1 MNNIK
6 KNIMSMIFHII
17 TFIITLLLIIGI
29 DIYNFKFDWSR
40 ITWAY
45 MSTRVLL
52 SIGYILIKSSV
63 SNFTYDVLEV
73 SDMNYMEIITSI
85 DKASKKHRGAR
96 FNDTIDRLDFSF
108 KREAWERHME
118 TLIFKHEMK
127 IPKSVLIDMRE
138 NNEDNFKRKTK
149 RYIVKLSKLEHM
161 TTDEWIEK
169 NLNIYKVHYPK
180 ITALEILYGEM
191 EFTSEKT
198 YLDRKPLSRV
208 LMRSLPKAF
217 ISLAATTILGV
228 LTIVQS
234 DTGVGLAVA
243 IGSILLILMTNV
255 LMGIS
260 IGFRG
265 HKSRKTNAN
274 KRSEILI
281 NYSEGVYDALP
292 EVPKRYKPKMMINTQ
307 IDKEDIV
314 EHPEEDSE
322 HYK

>member
-1 MNNIK
+1 MNNIR
-6 KNIMSMIFHII
+6 KNVMSMIFHII
-17 TFIITLLLIIGI
+17 TFVITLLLIIGI
-29 DIYNFKFDWSR
+29 DIYNFKFDWSL
-40 ITWAY
+40 ITLEY
-45 MSTRVLL
+45 MSTRILL
-52 SIGYILIKSSV
+52 SIGYMLIKTSV

-73 SDMNYMEIITSI
+73 SDLTYIEIITSI

-108 KREAWERHME
+108 KREAWDRHIE
-118 TLIFKHEMK
+118 TLIFKHEIR
-127 IPKSVLIDMRE
+127 IPKSVLLDMRE
-138 NNEDNFKRKTK
+138 NEENNFKKKTK
-149 RYIVKLSKLEHM
+149 KYISKLSRLEEM
-161 TTDEWIEK
+161 STEEWIYK
-169 NLNIYKVHYPK
+169 NLNIYKVKYPK

-208 LMRSLPKAF
+208 LTRSMPKSI

-234 DTGVGLAVA
+234 DSGIGLAVA

-260 IGFRG
+260 IGYRG

-292 EVPKRYKPKMMINTQ
+292 EVPQRYRPKMSIKTH
-307 IDKEDIV
+307 IDRKEIT
-314 EHPEEDSE
+314 EHPEELM
-322 HYK
+322 

>member
-1 MNNIK
+1 MNNIR
-6 KNIMSMIFHII
+6 KNVMSMIFHII
-17 TFIITLLLIIGI
+17 TFVITLLLIIGI
-29 DIYNFKFDWSR
+29 DIYNFKFDWSL
-40 ITWAY
+40 ITLEY
-45 MSTRVLL
+45 MSTRILL
-52 SIGYILIKSSV
+52 SIGYVLIKTSV

-73 SDMNYMEIITSI
+73 SDLTYVEIITSI

-108 KREAWERHME
+108 KREAWDRHIE
-118 TLIFKHEMK
+118 TLIFKHEIR
-127 IPKSVLIDMRE
+127 IPKSVLFDMRE
-138 NNEDNFKRKTK
+138 NEENNFKKKTK
-149 RYIVKLSKLEHM
+149 KYISKLSRLEEM
-161 TTDEWIEK
+161 STEEWIYK
-169 NLNIYKVHYPK
+169 NLNIYKVKYPK

-208 LMRSLPKAF
+208 LTRSMPKSI
-217 ISLAATTILGV
+217 ISLAATTVLGV

-234 DTGVGLAVA
+234 DSGVGLAVA

-260 IGFRG
+260 IGYRG

-292 EVPKRYKPKMMINTQ
+292 EVPKRYRANMTINTP
-307 IDKEDIV
+307 IDRKEIT
-314 EHPEEDSE
+314 EHPEELI
-322 HYK
+322 